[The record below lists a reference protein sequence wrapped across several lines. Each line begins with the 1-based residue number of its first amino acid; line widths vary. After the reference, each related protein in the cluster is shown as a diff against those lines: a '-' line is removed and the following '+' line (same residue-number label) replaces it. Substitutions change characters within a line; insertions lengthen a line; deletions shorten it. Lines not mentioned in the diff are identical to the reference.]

1 MQAGYT
7 SGCAGRE
14 VDPVNTVLD
23 GGGINRVLQ
32 LINDQNG
39 GSIILEGFSVQ
50 NGAAPHNGGGI
61 RVMSS
66 GGKLGEI
73 TLRSNIITGNT
84 AAKSGGGVWVWSKG
98 DDDARVDLTNN
109 IIRGNTAN
117 DGVGGGIAAYASSEG
132 SLGNITLINNIITG
146 NAAMADWARGG
157 GVLASEYVSIYEGIT
172 VTITNNTISGNTA
185 EDAGG
190 GIKIKTWNSNSSIDV
205 YNNIVWGNLAP
216 KGGDMNFSSSG
227 TYNGFS
233 NDYADLY
240 LAWTAWS
247 FSANNIDAD
256 PRFANSS
263 IGDYHLQ
270 KDSPCIDAGTN
281 AAPRLP
287 ASDFDGDPRVID
299 GNNDSVEMVDIGAD
313 EYVRIIKTMPGLP
326 LLLLD
331 GND

>member
-1 MQAGYT
+1 
-7 SGCAGRE
+7 
-14 VDPVNTVLD
+14 
-23 GGGINRVLQ
+23 
-32 LINDQNG
+32 
-39 GSIILEGFSVQ
+39 
-50 NGAAPHNGGGI
+50 
-61 RVMSS
+61 
-66 GGKLGEI
+66 
-73 TLRSNIITGNT
+73 
-84 AAKSGGGVWVWSKG
+84 
-98 DDDARVDLTNN
+98 
-109 IIRGNTAN
+109 
-117 DGVGGGIAAYASSEG
+117 
-132 SLGNITLINNIITG
+132 
-146 NAAMADWARGG
+146 
-157 GVLASEYVSIYEGIT
+157 VSIYEGVT
-172 VTITNNTISGNTA
+172 VTITNNTISGNSA

-190 GIKIKTWNSNSSIDV
+190 GIKIKTWSSNSSIDV
-205 YNNIVWGNLAP
+205 YNNIVWGNSAP
-216 KGGDMNFSSSG
+216 KGGDINLSSPG
-227 TYNGFS
+227 IYNGFS